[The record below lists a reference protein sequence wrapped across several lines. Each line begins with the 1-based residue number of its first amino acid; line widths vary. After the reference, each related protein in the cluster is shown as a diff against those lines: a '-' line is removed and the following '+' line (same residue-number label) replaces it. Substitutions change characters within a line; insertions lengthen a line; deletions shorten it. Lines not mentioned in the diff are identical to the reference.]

1 MAEPWVSV
9 DEVAAHLGVRKDSV
23 YRWIEQRGLP
33 AQKIGKL
40 WKLKLSEVEA
50 WMRDGG
56 GRRAAPGPA
65 PAPAA
70 RRARGTPTANARVAT
85 VLVVD
90 DDESLRATVGEFLAD
105 EGHGAL
111 LAADGA
117 AALALLRAQGAPRPD
132 LILLDLSMPGM
143 DGWRFREEQAA
154 DPELRSIPV
163 ILVTA
168 DRRSGLGGADVLL
181 KPLSL
186 ALLGEAVRRR
196 IGAP

>member
-9 DEVAAHLGVRKDSV
+9 DDVAAHLGVRKDSV

-50 WMRDGG
+50 WMRDS
-56 GRRAAPGPA
+56 GRRGAPGPA

-70 RRARGTPTANARVAT
+70 RRARGTPATQARVAT

-90 DDESLRATVGEFLAD
+90 DDESLRATVSEFLAD
-105 EGHGAL
+105 EGYGAL
-111 LAADGA
+111 QAGDGA
-117 AALALLRAQGAPRPD
+117 AALALLRAPGAPRPD

-168 DRRSGLGGADVLL
+168 ARRSDLGGADILL
-181 KPLSL
+181 KPLNL

-196 IGAP
+196 LGAP

>member
-9 DEVAAHLGVRKDSV
+9 DDVAAHLGVRKDSV

-56 GRRAAPGPA
+56 RRGAPGPA
-65 PAPAA
+65 PATAA
-70 RRARGTPTANARVAT
+70 RRARGTPAAQARVAT
-85 VLVVD
+85 ILVVD
-90 DDESLRATVGEFLAD
+90 DDESLCATLSEFLAD
-105 EGHGAL
+105 EGYGAL
-111 LAADGA
+111 RADDGA
-117 AALALLRAQGAPRPD
+117 AALDLLRAPGAPRPD

-154 DPELRSIPV
+154 DPELCSIPV
-163 ILVTA
+163 VLVTA
-168 DRRSGLGGADVLL
+168 DRRSDLGGADVLL
-181 KPLSL
+181 KPLNL
-186 ALLGEAVRRR
+186 ALLGETVRRR
-196 IGAP
+196 LGAP